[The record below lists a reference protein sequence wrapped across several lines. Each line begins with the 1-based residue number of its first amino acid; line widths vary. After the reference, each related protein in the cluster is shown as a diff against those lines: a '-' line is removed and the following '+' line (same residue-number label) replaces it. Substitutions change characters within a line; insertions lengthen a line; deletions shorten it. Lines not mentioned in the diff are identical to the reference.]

1 MRSLGQN
8 PTDIQL
14 KNIIDE
20 VDADGDGTVDFHE
33 FLTMMSKQ
41 LSSRDT
47 AGEIREAFKV
57 FDKDGDGFISVEELR
72 EIMGNMGEKMT
83 EEEVDEM
90 IQEVD
95 MDGDGRVYCD

>member
-1 MRSLGQN
+1 
-8 PTDIQL
+8 
-14 KNIIDE
+14 
-20 VDADGDGTVDFHE
+20 
-33 FLTMMSKQ
+33 MSKQ

-83 EEEVDEM
+83 KEEVDEM

-95 MDGDGRVYCD
+95 MDGDGRVYCDGKCIYKKEDVV

>member
-1 MRSLGQN
+1 
-8 PTDIQL
+8 
-14 KNIIDE
+14 
-20 VDADGDGTVDFHE
+20 
-33 FLTMMSKQ
+33 MSKQ

-57 FDKDGDGFISVEELR
+57 FDKDGDGFIIVEEFR

-95 MDGDGRVYCD
+95 MDGDGRIYCDGYVVYYY